1 MTADVRVSAI
11 MPTADRR
18 RFVPGAIAAF
28 LAQGRDDAELVILD
42 DGKDSVADLV
52 PGHSRIR
59 YVRETGRQVLGD
71 KRNRLCELASG
82 DFILH
87 WDDDDWH
94 SPDRIARQCAALE
107 ASGADMCG
115 LDRVTFLAD
124 DGAKAW
130 DYVYGGGRRW
140 VCGGSLAY
148 RRAFWEGHRFPAMAS
163 GEDTD
168 WVFSAAGANIL
179 VLNAPDLYV
188 GRVHDGNTS
197 PKATSDSFYHPRDP
211 APVREMV
218 EGFVSAA
225 SSRPTAV
232 KAVAN
237 VYVCLVHERPEC
249 VVDLVRNLRHLDGA
263 SPILLYDGSAGG
275 DLLDRRLPWPRWGAE
290 IVPGP
295 SPMQWGT
302 LHTFALDCLRHL
314 EGRKYDVM
322 TIVDSDQLMLRRGYA
337 EHLAKH
343 SGGAIRAQLLSCDP
357 TRQNAASRQGPA
369 HAALAEIALWRP
381 WLARFPD
388 GEAKFVHW
396 TFWPGTAIGADVGR
410 AILPLFDD
418 PELQAILA
426 ASKLWATEEVLFP
439 TFAALLGFEVVRN
452 PCRADFVQYRTPWHA
467 AELDRALDTPD
478 AFFIH
483 PVPRQLDNGLRAHL
497 RDRHGGY
504 RIAPP
509 APLPPQPLPPPPL
522 PKAPTPALGPLL
534 EAMRQIEGWL
544 TDEEGEALFVAARE
558 ALGRAGA
565 AGRIVEIGSHCG
577 RATYLLAEA
586 ARAASTGAAVTAI
599 DRFDG
604 LVGSRDKPLERFPP
618 TRVHF
623 DHMVARHGLEEWIEV
638 LAGDAS
644 ALPWSGEIDLLIVD
658 GLHDYAAVAA
668 DFYAF
673 EAWLG
678 PEARVAFHDYADYY
692 PGVCAFVDELAAS
705 GAWEIEIAAASLRI
719 LGRVDPASSEAATT
733 AAAAA

>member
-1 MTADVRVSAI
+1 MSTDIRVSAI

-28 LAQGRDDAELVILD
+28 LAQGREDSELVILD
-42 DGKDSVADLV
+42 DGDDPVADLV
-52 PGHSRIR
+52 PADPRIR
-59 YVRETGRQVLGD
+59 YVRETGRRVLGD
-71 KRNRLCELASG
+71 KRNRLCELARG
-82 DFILH
+82 GFILH

-94 SPDRIARQCAALE
+94 APDRIVRQFAALE

-130 DYVYGGGRRW
+130 DYVYEGGRRW

-148 RRAFWEGHRFPAMAS
+148 RRAFWEDHRFPAIAS

-168 WVFSAAGANIL
+168 WVFSAAGASIL
-179 VLNAPDLYV
+179 VLDAPDLYV

-197 PKATSDSFYHPRDP
+197 PKATSHSFYRPRDP
-211 APVREMV
+211 GPVRIMV
-218 EGFVSAA
+218 EGFDSAA
-225 SSRPTAV
+225 SSRATPA

-237 VYVCLVHERPEC
+237 VYACLVHERPEC
-249 VVDLVRNLRHLDGA
+249 VVDLVRNLRHLDA
-263 SPILLYDGSAGG
+263 ISPILLYDGSADG
-275 DLLDRRLPWPRWGAE
+275 DLLDPRLPWRRWGAE
-290 IVPGP
+290 IVAGP

-302 LHTFALDCLRHL
+302 LHGFALDCLRHL
-314 EGRKYDVM
+314 EGREHDVM
-322 TIVDSDQLMLRRGYA
+322 TIVDSDQLMLRGGYA
-337 EHLAKH
+337 EYLAERA
-343 SGGAIRAQLLSCDP
+343 GGAIRGQLLSCDP
-357 TRQNAASRQGPA
+357 TRQTAASRQGPA

-410 AILPLFDD
+410 AILPLFGD
-418 PELQAILA
+418 PDLQAILA
-426 ASKLWATEEVLFP
+426 GSKLWATEEVLFP

-452 PCRADFVQYRTPWHA
+452 PCRTDFVQYRTPWTDA
-467 AELDRALDTPD
+467 DLDRALDSPD

-483 PVPRQLDNGLRAHL
+483 PVPRRLDNGLRARL

-509 APLPPQPLPPPPL
+509 APPPA
-522 PKAPTPALGPLL
+522 APGSSLGTLL
-534 EAMRQIEGWL
+534 AAMREIDGWL

-558 ALGRAGA
+558 VLAGAGA

-577 RATYLLAEA
+577 KATYLLAEA
-586 ARAASTGAAVTAI
+586 ARAAPIKAVVTAI

-604 LVGSRDKPLERFPP
+604 LVGSRDKPLERFAAS
-618 TRVHF
+618 RARF
-623 DHMVARHGLEEWIEV
+623 DHMVARHGLAGWIDVRTGE
-638 LAGDAS
+638 AP
-644 ALPWSGEIDLLIVD
+644 ALRWSGTIDLLIVD

-668 DFYAF
+668 DFCAF

-692 PGVCAFVDELAAS
+692 PGVCAFVDELVAS
-705 GAWEIEIAAASLRI
+705 GGWKIEIAAVSLRI
-719 LGRVDPASSEAATT
+719 LGRAEPASSEAAMV
-733 AAAAA
+733 AASAA